1 LLLIYHVLFNSAEGE
16 TLFGSKFFTGFGG
29 KAPNQAVMC
38 KRLGGDKTNVSF
50 IGKLGDDDNGQAYRE
65 NFKQTGVDTKFVG
78 MAPQGIPR

>member
-1 LLLIYHVLFNSAEGE
+1 MELVMPSFLAEGE

-38 KRLGGDKTNVSF
+38 KRLGGDKTKVSF

-65 NFKQTGVDTKFVG
+65 NFKQTGVDTKFVS
-78 MAPQGIPR
+78 MAAQGIPR